1 MTTAAERDV
10 ILQEERLIEAKRALD
25 VEALDGIYA
34 DDLLLSG
41 VMGEPTCGKAA
52 VLDEVRRG
60 IVEREQALAGGGQV
74 SMSARNED
82 MKVVGHGDTVI
93 ANYRFV
99 VTITGPNIDVQRRY
113 RKTNVWMKRDGRWQ
127 IVAGHMAFVL
137 DPTQAAMLS
146 GEGR

>member
-1 MTTAAERDV
+1 MPTATEHDV
-10 ILQEERLIEAKRALD
+10 ILQEQRLITAARALD
-25 VEALDGIYA
+25 LETLDGLYA

-60 IVEREQALAGGGQV
+60 IVEREQTLASPAPV
-74 SMSARNED
+74 SVSAENED
-82 MKVVGHGDTVI
+82 MQVVGHGDTAI

-99 VTITGPNIDVQRRY
+99 VTIKGPTMDVRRRY
-113 RKTNVWMKRDGRWQ
+113 RKTNVWMKREGRWQ

-137 DPTQAAMLS
+137 DPNQAAMLS
-146 GEGR
+146 GETR

>member
-146 GEGR
+146 G

>member
-1 MTTAAERDV
+1 M
-10 ILQEERLIEAKRALD
+10 LQEERLSEAKRALD
-25 VEALDGIYA
+25 LEALDGIYA

-52 VLDEVRRG
+52 VLDEARRG
-60 IVEREQALAGGGQV
+60 IMERENALASGGQV
-74 SMSARNED
+74 TVSAENED

-99 VTITGPNIDVQRRY
+99 VTIKGPNRHVQRRY
-113 RKTNVWMKRDGRWQ
+113 RQTNVWMKRDGRWQ

-137 DPTQAAMLS
+137 DPKQAAMLS
-146 GEGR
+146 GEAR

>member
-25 VEALDGIYA
+25 VEALDGLYA

-60 IVEREQALAGGGQV
+60 IVEREQARAGGGQV

-146 GEGR
+146 G

>member
-1 MTTAAERDV
+1 MTTATEQDV

-25 VEALDGIYA
+25 LEALEDIYA

-52 VLDEVRRG
+52 VLDEIRRG
-60 IVEREQALAGGGQV
+60 IVEREHALAHGGHV
-74 SMSARNED
+74 SVSAGNED

-99 VTITGPNIDVQRRY
+99 VTIKGPNMEVQRRY
-113 RKTNVWMKRDGRWQ
+113 RQTNIWMKREGGWK

-137 DPTQAAMLS
+137 DPKQAAMLA
-146 GEGR
+146 GEAR